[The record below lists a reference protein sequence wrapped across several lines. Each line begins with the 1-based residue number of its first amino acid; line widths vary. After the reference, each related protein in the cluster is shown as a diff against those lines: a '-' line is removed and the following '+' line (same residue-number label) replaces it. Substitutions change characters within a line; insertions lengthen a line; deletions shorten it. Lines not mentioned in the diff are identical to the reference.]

1 MTTPSARQRPA
12 PREKFL
18 KMRELSR
25 LTGLP
30 PGTIRYYINE
40 GLLPKPHKTHR
51 NMAYYDSGYVERIKL
66 IRELQEKR
74 YLPLGIIKRMLEQ
87 NESAMEREEVKTLLE
102 LEGKL
107 FKNISALPK
116 FNPPNIHELSSR
128 MDIAVDDIRE
138 LERIGFVASDKAGL
152 YDEDSVRVIEI
163 LKKLRDSGYTREA
176 GFTGD
181 FLRTYK
187 EFIEVLARQ
196 EVRLFSRAVTGKM
209 PFDDMVKMAETGINL
224 LNTLIGILRKRLIL
238 KISRELD
245 REQPDGAPR

>member
-1 MTTPSARQRPA
+1 
-12 PREKFL
+12 
-18 KMRELSR
+18 
-25 LTGLP
+25 
-30 PGTIRYYINE
+30 
-40 GLLPKPHKTHR
+40 
-51 NMAYYDSGYVERIKL
+51 
-66 IRELQEKR
+66 
-74 YLPLGIIKRMLEQ
+74 
-87 NESAMEREEVKTLLE
+87 
-102 LEGKL
+102 
-107 FKNISALPK
+107 
-116 FNPPNIHELSSR
+116 

-138 LERIGFVASDKAGL
+138 LERIGVVASDKAGL

-196 EVRLFSRAVTGKM
+196 EVRLFSKAVTGKM